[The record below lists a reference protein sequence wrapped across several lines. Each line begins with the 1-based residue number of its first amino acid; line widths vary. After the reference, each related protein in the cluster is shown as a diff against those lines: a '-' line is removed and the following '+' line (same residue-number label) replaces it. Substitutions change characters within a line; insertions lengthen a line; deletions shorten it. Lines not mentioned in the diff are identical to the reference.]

1 MTPTVQIA
9 GPLTLADCD
18 NFIHLFQ
25 VDIDCGTTETK
36 ALAKHVLPLIWRA
49 RLSLINHAPAL
60 AHRLIQHA
68 AALILKGAPA

>member
-9 GPLTLADCD
+9 GRLTLADCD
-18 NFIHLFQ
+18 RLIRLFEGDYDQ
-25 VDIDCGTTETK
+25 GTIETM

-49 RLSLINHAPAL
+49 RLSLTNHAPAL